1 MRKNVGFDVQFAAAE
16 RRECLRG
23 DMCVLTICLQT
34 SLMLD
39 IFWAFGGERLF
50 EVFVPDETAVF
61 CIVKLCEYCEL

>member
-1 MRKNVGFDVQFAAAE
+1 VFKGGYVRVDYMSA
-16 RRECLRG
+16 
-23 DMCVLTICLQT
+23 T